1 MRGVASKRSS
11 LCVICVLI
19 GINWWKEAVMW
30 VLNTN
35 QPWRF
40 CESVRGKLELKWT
53 HEGSL
58 TRMGLGDREW
68 GHRLAEGCSKD
79 YCAIDGPPYRP
90 PHVLSA
96 GSKVTTALSV
106 TTGDTRQVSQLYL
119 KRWQLIR
126 A

>member
-1 MRGVASKRSS
+1 MYMRGVASKRSS

-58 TRMGLGDREW
+58 TRMGLGDRVGPSIGGGMFEGLLCDRW
-68 GHRLAEGCSKD
+68 SSVSTASRVECWLEGDDRPLRHHR
-79 YCAIDGPPYRP
+79 
-90 PHVLSA
+90 
-96 GSKVTTALSV
+96 
-106 TTGDTRQVSQLYL
+106 
-119 KRWQLIR
+119 
-126 A
+126 